1 MKTISEIKEVQK
13 TDFIIKDLLKENGL
27 YCLVARPKIGKSFFV
42 LQLANAI
49 ANGSPFLN
57 FETKRTPVLYISTEV
72 NASSLYN
79 RIQLMNCNFDDS
91 NFFFISQEENPN
103 LLNLIN
109 LESEFQDF
117 KTKYNGKLVIIDML
131 YGIDVG
137 INYDINNY
145 QDMGQKVFPKLREL
159 CNKYLLTI
167 LFVHHLNKSGTSL
180 GSTAI
185 DTSVDGKFTLK
196 QNEEVKTTF
205 YLNYQ
210 SRDFEGKDITLS
222 RDEHMNLSIDEESIE
237 TLNPHLMMFLNY
249 AITKKEFSFT
259 MSEVTSKLNML
270 ITASA
275 FGKLVKDNL
284 TNLEQLGLHITANRS
299 AKKREY
305 YARYEEPM
313 IEIESLLS

>member
-27 YCLVARPKIGKSFFV
+27 YCLVARPKVGKSFFV
-42 LQLANAI
+42 LQLANAV
-49 ANGSPFLN
+49 ANGIPFLN
-57 FETKRTPVLYISTEV
+57 FETRKTPVLYISTEV

-79 RIQLMNCNFDDS
+79 RIELMSCNFSDS

-103 LLNLIN
+103 LLNLNN

-117 KTKYNGKLVIIDML
+117 KTKYQGKLVIIDML

-159 CNKYLLTI
+159 CNKYQLTI
-167 LFVHHLNKSGTSL
+167 LFVHHLNKNGTSL

-196 QNEEVKTTF
+196 QSEEVKTSF
-205 YLNYQ
+205 HLNYQ
-210 SRDFEGKDITLS
+210 SRDFEGKDITLY
-222 RDEHMNLSIDEESIE
+222 RDEHMNLIIDNSNIQ
-237 TLNPHLMMFLNY
+237 TLNPYVMTFLNY

-259 MSEVTSKLNML
+259 MSEITSKLNML
-270 ITASA
+270 ITSSA

-284 TNLEQLGLHITANRS
+284 TNLEKLGLHIVLNRS
-299 AKKREY
+299 ANKREY
-305 YARYEEPM
+305 YAKYEEPV
-313 IEIESLLS
+313 IEIE

>member
-1 MKTISEIKEVQK
+1 M
-13 TDFIIKDLLKENGL
+13 
-27 YCLVARPKIGKSFFV
+27 
-42 LQLANAI
+42 
-49 ANGSPFLN
+49 
-57 FETKRTPVLYISTEV
+57 
-72 NASSLYN
+72 
-79 RIQLMNCNFDDS
+79 
-91 NFFFISQEENPN
+91 
-103 LLNLIN
+103 
-109 LESEFQDF
+109 
-117 KTKYNGKLVIIDML
+117 
-131 YGIDVG
+131 
-137 INYDINNY
+137 
-145 QDMGQKVFPKLREL
+145 FPKLREL
-159 CNKYLLTI
+159 CNKYQLTI

-196 QNEEVKTTF
+196 QNEEIKTTF

-222 RDEHMNLSIDEESIE
+222 RDEHMNLSIDEKSIE
-237 TLNPHLMMFLNY
+237 TLNPYLMMFLNY
-249 AITKKEFSFT
+249 AIIKKEFSFT

-305 YARYEEPM
+305 YARYKEPM

>member
-27 YCLVARPKIGKSFFV
+27 YCLVARPKVGKSFFV
-42 LQLANAI
+42 LQLASAVTSGI
-49 ANGSPFLN
+49 SFLN
-57 FETKRTPVLYISTEV
+57 FETRKTPVLYISTEV

-79 RIQLMNCNFDDS
+79 RIELMNCNFNDR

-103 LLNLIN
+103 LLNLDN

-117 KTKYNGKLVIIDML
+117 KTKYQGKLVIIDML

-159 CNKYLLTI
+159 CNKYQLAI
-167 LFVHHLNKSGTSL
+167 LFVHHLNKNGTSL

-196 QNEEVKTTF
+196 QSEEVKTSF
-205 YLNYQ
+205 HLNYQ
-210 SRDFEGKDITLS
+210 SRDFEGKDITLY
-222 RDEHMNLSIDEESIE
+222 RDEHMNLIIDNSNIQ
-237 TLNPHLMMFLNY
+237 TLNPYVMTFLNY

-259 MSEVTSKLNML
+259 MSEITSKLNML
-270 ITASA
+270 ITSSA

-284 TNLEQLGLHITANRS
+284 TNLEKLGLPIVLNRS
-299 AKKREY
+299 ANKREY
-305 YARYEEPM
+305 YAKYEEPV
-313 IEIESLLS
+313 IEIE